1 MSTPGAETGAAL
13 APAWR
18 HAGLRFLGGTALA
31 MAAAVLAW
39 NAAMR
44 AMAGMA
50 VLCGNMVAMPWRPSP
65 GGTWAGLLAAFLG
78 MWTAMAVAMML
89 PAVAPAL
96 WRYRRRLHGTG
107 SRHADGLA
115 AMAGLGYVC
124 TWTLIG
130 LLVFP
135 LGAALAALQA
145 QVPALARLGPA
156 ATSLALLAGGLFQL
170 TALKARYLAGCH
182 LDGRAALPCARPG
195 AAWRHG
201 LQLGLRCGVS
211 CAGLTAS
218 LLAIGMMDWR
228 AMAIA
233 TAATAGERLAPGG
246 ARVARITGSV
256 LATAGMFMLARAA
269 QTA

>member
-1 MSTPGAETGAAL
+1 MSTPDAESGTAP

-18 HAGLRFLGGTALA
+18 HAGPRLLGGMVLA

-50 VLCGNMVAMPWRPSP
+50 VLCGNMAAMSWLPPP
-65 GGTWAGLLAAFLG
+65 GGTWAGVLAAFLG

-89 PAVAPAL
+89 PVVAPAL
-96 WRYRRRLHGTG
+96 WRYRRRLHDTG
-107 SRHADGLA
+107 SRHPDGLA
-115 AMAGLGYVC
+115 AMAGLGYFC

-145 QVPALARLGPA
+145 QVPALARLGPVA
-156 ATSLALLAGGLFQL
+156 AGLAVLAGGLFQF
-170 TALKARYLAGCH
+170 TAFKARYLASCR
-182 LDGRAALPCARPG
+182 LDDCAGLPCARPG
-195 AAWRHG
+195 AAWHHG
-201 LQLGLRCGVS
+201 LRLGLRCGAS

-218 LLAIGMMDWR
+218 LLAVGMMDWR

-233 TAATAGERLAPGG
+233 MAATAGERFAPGG
-246 ARVARITGSV
+246 LRVARIAGLV
-256 LATAGMFMLARAA
+256 LASAGAYMVAQAA
-269 QTA
+269 HPA